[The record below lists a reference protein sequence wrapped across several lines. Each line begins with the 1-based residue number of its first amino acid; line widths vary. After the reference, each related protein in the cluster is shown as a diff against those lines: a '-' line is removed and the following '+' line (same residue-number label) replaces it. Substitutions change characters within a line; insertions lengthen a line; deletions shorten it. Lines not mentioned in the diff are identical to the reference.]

1 VAFLLHPGPD
11 ASPPPGPGG
20 VSKTVL
26 DPRAA
31 FVAGAA
37 ARRLRYD
44 FVPTEGRV
52 KLASVRIGS
61 RDVVAAAAGDHDVF
75 ELESLLELL
84 RPRPAFPPPATLL
97 DVIQGGEALLRS
109 VDAALAIV
117 SADVSLGARLRC
129 LPDAWYPPVRAPG
142 KICAVA
148 MNNSASNARKI
159 SAPDH
164 PAFFLKPASCL
175 IGHLAPIRIRRYY
188 GSVHPEPE
196 LAVVIGR
203 QTRDVPAARALD
215 AVYGYSIFN
224 DITGN
229 GMRAEDMFHYW
240 AVYPKKDNPNETE
253 RVEQHLSYA
262 ARYKGSDT
270 FGVLGPWLVTRD
282 EIANPDDLEVR
293 CRIHGEVIAE
303 DSTRYYNYK
312 VAEVISFISYFHTLN
327 PGDVISMGTAFKP
340 AASRQSIHHA
350 NFQTVS
356 GPVEISIDGLG
367 TQRNP
372 VVIEE
377 QDLGQWRLR

>member
-1 VAFLLHPGPD
+1 
-11 ASPPPGPGG
+11 
-20 VSKTVL
+20 
-26 DPRAA
+26 
-31 FVAGAA
+31 
-37 ARRLRYD
+37 
-44 FVPTEGRV
+44 V

-61 RDVVAAAAGDHDVF
+61 RDVVVAAAGDEWVI
-75 ELESLLELL
+75 ELDALLELL
-84 RPRPAFPPPATLL
+84 RPRPPFPPPETLL
-97 DVIQGGEALLRS
+97 DVIRGGEPLLRAL
-109 VDAALAIV
+109 DAGLAIV
-117 SADVSLGARLRC
+117 SADNSLGEGLRFI
-129 LPDAWYPPVRAPG
+129 PDAWYPPVRTPG

-175 IGHLAPIRIRRYY
+175 IGHLDPIRVRRYY

-203 QTRDVPAARALD
+203 QTRDVPATHALD
-215 AVYGYSIFN
+215 AVFGYTIFN

-240 AVYPKKDNPNETE
+240 AIYPKKDNPNETE

-262 ARYKGSDT
+262 ARYKGSDS

-282 EIANPDDLEVR
+282 EIADPDDLDVR
-293 CRIHGEVIAE
+293 CRVNGEVIAE

-340 AASRQSIHHA
+340 SAGRKSIHHA
-350 NFQTVS
+350 NFQTVQ
-356 GPVEISIDGLG
+356 GPVEISIAGLG
-367 TQRNP
+367 TQQNP

-377 QDLGQWRLR
+377 EELGQWRLR